1 MSFFLHEAIRQVHSN
16 AVTIDGDSFD
26 DVQVWDSDGNTVSID
41 NDAVTVIINQM
52 IADNP
57 MKMLRAERNRL
68 LEEEVDP
75 IVSNNLRWA
84 DMTAE
89 KQTEW
94 SNYRTALL
102 DLPANQ
108 TPVDDDLSNITF
120 PTKPE

>member
-26 DVQVWDSDGNTVSID
+26 DVQVWDDDGNTVTIN
-41 NDAVTVIINQM
+41 NDAVTVVINQM

-57 MKMLRAERNRL
+57 MKILRAERDRL
-68 LEEEVDP
+68 LVEEVDP

-84 DMTAE
+84 DMTSE

-94 SNYRTALL
+94 SNYRRALL

-108 TPVDDDLSNITF
+108 TPVDDSLSNITF
-120 PTKPE
+120 PTKPN

>member
-1 MSFFLHEAIRQVHSN
+1 MSAFLHEAIREAHSN
-16 AVTIDGDSFD
+16 AVTISGDSFD
-26 DVQVWDSDGNTVSID
+26 DVEVWDIDGNTVSID

-57 MKMLRAERNRL
+57 MKMLRLERNRL
-68 LEEEVDP
+68 LLEEVDP

-94 SNYRTALL
+94 SNYRRALL

-108 TPVDDDLSNITF
+108 TPADDDLSNITF

>member
-1 MSFFLHEAIRQVHSN
+1 MSAFLHEAIREAHSN
-16 AVTIDGDSFD
+16 AVTISGDSFD
-26 DVQVWDSDGNTVSID
+26 DVEVWDIDGNTVSID
-41 NDAVTVIINQM
+41 NDAVTVIIDQM

-57 MKMLRAERNRL
+57 MKMLRLERNRL
-68 LEEEVDP
+68 LLEEVDP

-94 SNYRTALL
+94 SNYRRALL

-108 TPVDDDLSNITF
+108 TPADDDLSNITF